1 MLSFCLVVGGWVL
14 LVAWAV
20 TRKGTKDGRRE
31 EMPMDLAA
39 YRRRQSDGR
48 ITPEEKRRIIDEIMR
63 RRDDDG
69 TFQ

>member
-20 TRKGTKDGRRE
+20 TRKGAKDGRRE

-48 ITPEEKRRIIDEIMR
+48 IPPEKKRRSSRAE
-63 RRDDDG
+63 
-69 TFQ
+69 FSCELSVV